1 MTKSYLV
8 ETITQSMYG
17 HTRKDVEDVVNTIF
31 NTMSKALAEGHRI
44 EIRGLGSFQIKERR
58 ARMGRNPKTG
68 EEVAIP
74 ARKVPYFVVGKQ
86 LRARVNQDEDE

>member
-8 ETITQSMYG
+8 ETVTQGAMG
-17 HTRKDVEDVVNTIF
+17 RTRKDIEDVVNTIF
-31 NTMSKALAEGHRI
+31 NTMSRALANGNRI
-44 EIRGLGSFQIKERR
+44 EIRGLGSFQVKERR

-68 EEVAIP
+68 QEVAIP

-86 LRARVNQDEDE
+86 LRARVNQDD